1 MVDLSHTFEMT
12 SLGAFEMT
20 GFSAQLKHP
29 VISTERSDERSL
41 CWVFCEIEGADG
53 RSLTCVRDDRFE
65 GFRDDRFEGF
75 RDDKL

>member
-12 SLGAFEMT
+12 GLGTFEMAR
-20 GFSAQLKHP
+20 FSAELKHP

-53 RSLTCVRDDRFE
+53 RSLTYVRDDKFGNVRDDRF
-65 GFRDDRFEGF
+65 GNIRNG
-75 RDDKL
+75 KV